1 MVVRAV
7 VMQHKFRSSISAPEI
22 VRHTRIMLKPP
33 WLKLAKISACVDYYR
48 VDSLMSSDLGT
59 LVLSRLADTFVEFV
73 VAGNVLGISTLP
85 VADLEILVFLVLAD
99 IAIFSCRPSS
109 KSLFLADRTATQYD
123 RP

>member
-1 MVVRAV
+1 
-7 VMQHKFRSSISAPEI
+7 
-22 VRHTRIMLKPP
+22 
-33 WLKLAKISACVDYYR
+33 
-48 VDSLMSSDLGT
+48 MSSDLGT
-59 LVLSRLADTFVEFV
+59 LVLSRLTDTFVEFV

-85 VADLEILVFLVLAD
+85 VAVLEILVFLVLAD